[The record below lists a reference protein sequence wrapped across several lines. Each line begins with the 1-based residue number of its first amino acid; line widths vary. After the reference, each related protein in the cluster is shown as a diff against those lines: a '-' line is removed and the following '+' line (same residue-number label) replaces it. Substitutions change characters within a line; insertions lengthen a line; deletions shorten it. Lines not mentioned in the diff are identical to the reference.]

1 MQMETNA
8 VGKTMHTR
16 IKMMAFTILM
26 DMDTIKF
33 VITHMAVI
41 KQVDVCLDGVLLP
54 LCAGGCGGYA
64 AFHA

>member
-1 MQMETNA
+1 METNA
-8 VGKTMHTR
+8 VGKTMHTG
-16 IKMMAFTILM
+16 IIMMAFTILM

-54 LCAGGCGGYA
+54 SYVGGCGGYA